1 MAANTNPVFSLT
13 PNVTGVACGGTANI
27 DATGIGTI
35 GTDSFVCFTAGSNGS
50 FIEKVRFC
58 PGATVAAT
66 ATTATTLRVFL
77 TTILTATATTA
88 ANTHLLAE
96 VAAAAQTAAH
106 STNAT
111 FYIDVPLG
119 FAIPSGTRIIVTNH
133 VVNAAST
140 GWKAIGIGGD
150 F

>member
-1 MAANTNPVFSLT
+1 MAANTNPIFSLT
-13 PNVTGVACGGTANI
+13 PNVGAVACGGTANI
-27 DATGIGTI
+27 DSTGIGTI
-35 GTDSFVCFTAGSNGS
+35 ATDSFLVFTAGSNGS
-50 FIEKVRFC
+50 WVEKVRFS
-58 PGATVAAT
+58 PSATVAAT

-77 TTILTATATTA
+77 TTATAATTA
-88 ANTHLLAE
+88 ANTHLVAE
-96 VAAAAQTAAH
+96 VAAGAQTAAH

-119 FAIPSGTRIIVTNH
+119 FAIPSGMKVLVTNH

-140 GWKAIGIGGD
+140 GWKAVC

>member
-1 MAANTNPVFSLT
+1 MAANTNPIYSLT
-13 PNVTGVACGGTANI
+13 PNVVGVACGGTANI

-35 GTDSFVCFTAGSNGS
+35 GTDSFLCFTAGSNGS
-50 FIEKVRFC
+50 WVEKVRFS

-77 TTILTATATTA
+77 TTASTATTA
-88 ANTHLLAE
+88 ANTHLVAE

-119 FAIPSGTRIIVTNH
+119 FAIQSGMKVIVTNH
-133 VVNAAST
+133 VVNASNT
-140 GWKAIGIGGD
+140 GWKAVCFGGD
-150 F
+150 Y

>member
-1 MAANTNPVFSLT
+1 MAANTNPVYALSPLFK
-13 PNVTGVACGGTANI
+13 GVACGGTANI

-35 GTDSFVCFTAGSNGS
+35 GTDSFIAFTAGSNGAW
-50 FIEKVRFC
+50 IEKVRFS

-66 ATTATTLRVFL
+66 ATTATTLRVFVTSV
-77 TTILTATATTA
+77 TTGATTA
-88 ANTHLLAE
+88 ANTHLVAE

-119 FAIPSGTRIIVTNH
+119 FALPATYQVLVTNH
-133 VVNAAST
+133 VVNAANT
-140 GWKAIGIGGD
+140 GWKAVGIGGD
-150 F
+150 Y